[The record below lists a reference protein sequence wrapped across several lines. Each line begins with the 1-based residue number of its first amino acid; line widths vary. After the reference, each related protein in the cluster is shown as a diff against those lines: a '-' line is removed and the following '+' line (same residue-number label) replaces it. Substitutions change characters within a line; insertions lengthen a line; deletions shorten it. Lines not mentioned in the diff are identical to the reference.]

1 MTTPRKPQLLV
12 AALTMAVVGLWASPA
27 FAATVGPYVPEVGL
41 SAKKTVAVIVAVVA
55 VVIVVAV
62 GFWLVRRNRTA

>member
-1 MTTPRKPQLLV
+1 MTTPRTPQLLA

-41 SAKKTVAVIVAVVA
+41 SAKKTAAVIVAVV
-55 VVIVVAV
+55 VVLIVVAAIV
-62 GFWLVRRNRTA
+62 WLARRNRTA